1 MVPASFNIYL
11 ASTLHH
17 RRYSRLII
25 ALRPKLCLKL
35 FAESW
40 RRLLLVISSTFSIII
55 QIKIFKIIIIKK
67 IMMNFYSAISIS
79 SWSSTTLC
87 GGLSMGCNEQF
98 TIFLKEFFSDAL
110 TFLLFVRSVQV
121 LKPVKNSP
129 QNLKRHSSLFLYNVK
144 QCLFEGNSFPRLHQK
159 IKG

>member
-1 MVPASFNIYL
+1 MPASFNIYL

-17 RRYSRLII
+17 RTYSRLII

-55 QIKIFKIIIIKK
+55 QIKIFKIIIIIK

-87 GGLSMGCNEQF
+87 VGLSMGFNEQF
-98 TIFLKEFFSDAL
+98 TIFWRNFFQMPSLSYYLWEVCRFLNQSKTLLKTSNDTL
-110 TFLLFVRSVQV
+110 RS
-121 LKPVKNSP
+121 
-129 QNLKRHSSLFLYNVK
+129 
-144 QCLFEGNSFPRLHQK
+144 SF
-159 IKG
+159 IM

>member
-1 MVPASFNIYL
+1 MPASFNIYL

-17 RRYSRLII
+17 RTYSRLII

-55 QIKIFKIIIIKK
+55 QIKIFKIIIIIRK

-87 GGLSMGCNEQF
+87 VGLSMGFNEQF
-98 TIFLKEFFSDAL
+98 TIFWRNFFQMPSLSYYLWEVCRFLNQSKTLLKTSNDTL
-110 TFLLFVRSVQV
+110 RS
-121 LKPVKNSP
+121 S
-129 QNLKRHSSLFLYNVK
+129 
-144 QCLFEGNSFPRLHQK
+144 C
-159 IKG
+159 IM

>member
-1 MVPASFNIYL
+1 MPASFNIYL

-17 RRYSRLII
+17 RTYSRLII

-55 QIKIFKIIIIKK
+55 QIKIFKTIIMIK

-87 GGLSMGCNEQF
+87 VGLSMGFNEQF
-98 TIFLKEFFSDAL
+98 TIFWRNFFQMPSLSYYLWEVCRFLNQSKILLKTSNDTL
-110 TFLLFVRSVQV
+110 RS
-121 LKPVKNSP
+121 S
-129 QNLKRHSSLFLYNVK
+129 
-144 QCLFEGNSFPRLHQK
+144 C
-159 IKG
+159 IM

>member
-1 MVPASFNIYL
+1 MPASFNIYL

-17 RRYSRLII
+17 RTYSRLII

-55 QIKIFKIIIIKK
+55 QIKIFKTIIMIK

-87 GGLSMGCNEQF
+87 VGLSMGFNEQF
-98 TIFLKEFFSDAL
+98 TIFWRNFFQMPSLSYYLWEVCRFLNQSKTLLKTSNDTL
-110 TFLLFVRSVQV
+110 RS
-121 LKPVKNSP
+121 S
-129 QNLKRHSSLFLYNVK
+129 
-144 QCLFEGNSFPRLHQK
+144 C
-159 IKG
+159 IM

>member
-1 MVPASFNIYL
+1 MPASFNIYL

-17 RRYSRLII
+17 RTYSRLII

-55 QIKIFKIIIIKK
+55 QIKIFKIIIIK

-87 GGLSMGCNEQF
+87 VGLSMGCNEQF
-98 TIFLKEFFSDAL
+98 TIFWRNFFQMLSLSYYLWEVCRFLNQSKTLLKTSNDTL
-110 TFLLFVRSVQV
+110 RS
-121 LKPVKNSP
+121 S
-129 QNLKRHSSLFLYNVK
+129 
-144 QCLFEGNSFPRLHQK
+144 C
-159 IKG
+159 IM

>member
-1 MVPASFNIYL
+1 MAPASFNIYL

-79 SWSSTTLC
+79 PWSSTTLC
-87 GGLSMGCNEQF
+87 VGLSMGCNEQF
-98 TIFLKEFFSDAL
+98 TIFWRNFFQMPSLSYYLWEVCRFLNQSKTLLKTSNDTL
-110 TFLLFVRSVQV
+110 RS
-121 LKPVKNSP
+121 S
-129 QNLKRHSSLFLYNVK
+129 
-144 QCLFEGNSFPRLHQK
+144 C
-159 IKG
+159 IM

>member
-1 MVPASFNIYL
+1 MPASFNIYL

-17 RRYSRLII
+17 RTYSRLII

-55 QIKIFKIIIIKK
+55 QIKIFKIIIIIK

-87 GGLSMGCNEQF
+87 VGLSMGCNEQF
-98 TIFLKEFFSDAL
+98 TIFWRNFFQMPSLSYYLWEVCRFLNQSKTLLKTSNDTL
-110 TFLLFVRSVQV
+110 RS
-121 LKPVKNSP
+121 S
-129 QNLKRHSSLFLYNVK
+129 
-144 QCLFEGNSFPRLHQK
+144 C
-159 IKG
+159 IM

>member
-1 MVPASFNIYL
+1 MPASFNIYL

-17 RRYSRLII
+17 RTYSRLII
-25 ALRPKLCLKL
+25 ALSPKLCLKL

-55 QIKIFKIIIIKK
+55 QIKIFKIIIIIK

-87 GGLSMGCNEQF
+87 VGLSMGCKEQF
-98 TIFLKEFFSDAL
+98 TIFWRIFFQMPSLSYYLWEVCRFLNQSKTLLKTSNDTL
-110 TFLLFVRSVQV
+110 RS
-121 LKPVKNSP
+121 S
-129 QNLKRHSSLFLYNVK
+129 
-144 QCLFEGNSFPRLHQK
+144 C
-159 IKG
+159 IM

>member
-1 MVPASFNIYL
+1 MPASFNIYL

-17 RRYSRLII
+17 RTYSRLII

-55 QIKIFKIIIIKK
+55 QIKIFKIIIIIK

-87 GGLSMGCNEQF
+87 VWLSMGFNEQF
-98 TIFLKEFFSDAL
+98 TIFWRNFFQMPSLSYYLWEVCRFLNQSKTLLKTSNDTL
-110 TFLLFVRSVQV
+110 RS
-121 LKPVKNSP
+121 
-129 QNLKRHSSLFLYNVK
+129 
-144 QCLFEGNSFPRLHQK
+144 SF
-159 IKG
+159 IM